1 TVQKK
6 LSAIEAATDGFRQT
20 ISMLQELSSSLID
33 RGHYDV
39 QTIQQKQE
47 EVNDLYEELR
57 QNILKKTA
65 IFREK
70 EDYFVFERDVKSLI
84 SQLKAMLNASSSTDH
99 GRDVEH
105 VE

>member
-1 TVQKK
+1 MQ
-6 LSAIEAATDGFRQT
+6 D
-20 ISMLQELSSSLID
+20 
-33 RGHYDV
+33 
-39 QTIQQKQE
+39 

-70 EDYFVFERDVKSLI
+70 EDYFLFERDVKSLI
-84 SQLKAMLNASSSTDH
+84 NQLKAMSNVSSSTDQ

-105 VE
+105 VEVKIIN